1 MIFVNILF
9 IKYDN
14 PIHGGIKMIDNRKV
28 KDNHQEGI
36 ARKKQ
41 RPGEMG
47 RMGEPGKMSGKPKE
61 KANWKREGGSMTP
74 RKA

>member
-1 MIFVNILF
+1 
-9 IKYDN
+9 
-14 PIHGGIKMIDNRKV
+14 MIDNKKI

-41 RPGEMG
+41 RSGESG
-47 RMGEPGKMSGKPKE
+47 RMGEPGKMSGKPRE